1 MNDASCAAKL
11 SRREF
16 VRETA
21 QRTAGVA
28 LASQLM
34 NSKAEAAQVDD
45 AYVRQSQSLPTPRIV
60 LPTDSLPAPSGR
72 PKRIAALTTAY
83 FRYSHADDIITK
95 FIEGYSVVGR
105 THLPHCKVVSLYIEQ
120 FPPTDIGRGI
130 AARYGIPLYDQPAAA
145 LRCGGDDLA
154 VDGVLL
160 VGEHGDYA
168 YNEKGQHLY
177 PRRKL
182 FEEIVKVFRAS
193 GRSGPVFND
202 KHLAYSWS
210 DAQWMHAQSRELGF
224 PLMAGSSVPVAWRQ
238 PPLAFLPGVPLET
251 ALAAGTG
258 SFESYG
264 FHCLELLQ
272 TFVEKRAG
280 GETGVRAVQALEG
293 DAAYEAARQNRWSAH
308 LLPKAI
314 GVTPQA
320 ARRAFDLERLR
331 KSTVFRIEY
340 RDGFEAAACMVGG
353 IGEFCFAGQVR
364 GREEPVAT
372 YAYLPKPQ
380 RDHFSFLCNH
390 IETMFRS
397 GRPSYPVERTLLV
410 TGVLDA
416 LHDSRAAGGK
426 RIETPQLSQIK
437 YTPALE
443 FMQPAS

>member
-1 MNDASCAAKL
+1 MNGASCLAQL

-16 VRETA
+16 VRETV

-28 LASQLM
+28 MASQLL
-34 NSKAEAAQVDD
+34 NSNAEAAQDGD
-45 AYVRQSQSLPTPRIV
+45 AYVRQSQPLPAPRVV
-60 LPTDSLPAPSGR
+60 LPTDALPAPSGR
-72 PKRIAALTTAY
+72 PQRIAALTTAY

-130 AARYGIPLYDQPAAA
+130 AARYGLPLFDQPAAA

-182 FEEIVKVFRAS
+182 FEEITKVFRAS
-193 GRSGPVFND
+193 GRSVPVFND

-210 DAQWMHAQSRELGF
+210 DAQWMYAQSRELGF
-224 PLMAGSSVPVAWRQ
+224 PLMAGSSVPVAWRR
-238 PPLAFLPGVPLET
+238 PPLAFLPGVPLQS

-293 DAAYEAARQNRWSAH
+293 DAAYEAARQHRWPAH

-314 GVTPQA
+314 GVTPLTAQ
-320 ARRAFDLERLR
+320 RPFDLERLR

-353 IGEFCFAGQVR
+353 IGEFCFAGQVG

-426 RIETPQLSQIK
+426 RTETPQLSQLS

-443 FMQPAS
+443 FMQPSS